1 MTKTPREN
9 WNIDPASKTLLDLV
23 NKRLSL
29 NNKSAVM
36 RMAIAALARDVI
48 GEDRTNKIL
57 DQA

>member
-1 MTKTPREN
+1 MTKSPREN
-9 WNIDPASKTLLDLV
+9 WNIDPASKMLLDLV

-48 GEDRTNKIL
+48 GEDKTNKIL